1 MIDLYCERAGP
12 GLLAEPVN
20 AFSNVVFLVAAWA
33 AWLLARRAKADS
45 IEISGLLALMLAI
58 GIGSALFHTFAT
70 GWARVLDEVPILVF
84 QLWYIW
90 VYARRVMMVRR
101 EGAALAIAV
110 YLVAAFYSRQF
121 PHLVNGSLVYAPALV
136 VLPALGLYHFA
147 RREPGRWLLLA
158 AAGVFVLSVM
168 CRSVDK
174 AACDIIPFGTHFL
187 WHVLNSVVLYLSM
200 RALIVNPRAARR
212 RTRH

>member
-20 AFSNVVFLVAAWA
+20 AFSNVAFFVAAWA
-33 AWLLARRAKADS
+33 AWSLARRAKAGS
-45 IEISGLLALMLAI
+45 SEINTLLALMLAI
-58 GIGSALFHTFAT
+58 AIGSTLFHTLAT
-70 GWARVLDEVPILVF
+70 GWARVLDELPILVF

-90 VYARRVMMVRR
+90 VYLRRVLAMRA
-101 EGAALAIAV
+101 GYAASAIVA
-110 YLVAAFYSRQF
+110 YLLAAFVSRQY
-121 PHLVNGSLVYAPALV
+121 PHLVNGSLVYAPALL
-136 VLPALGLYHFA
+136 VLPVLGVCHFV

-158 AAGVFVLSVM
+158 AAGVFFVSVI

-187 WHVLNSVVLYLSM
+187 WHVLNSGVLYLSM
-200 RALIVNPRAARR
+200 RALIVNPGVARR
-212 RTRH
+212 GIPQ

>member
-20 AFSNVVFLVAAWA
+20 AFTNAAFFAAAWA
-33 AWLLARRAKADS
+33 AWSLARRAKADT

-58 GIGSALFHTFAT
+58 GTGSALFHTFAT

-90 VYARRVMMVRR
+90 VYLRRVL
-101 EGAALAIAV
+101 AARWGYAASTIAV
-110 YLVAAFYSRQF
+110 YLLATFVSRQY

-136 VLPALGLYHFA
+136 VLPALG
-147 RREPGRWLLLA
+147 
-158 AAGVFVLSVM
+158 V
-168 CRSVDK
+168 C
-174 AACDIIPFGTHFL
+174 HFL
-187 WHVLNSVVLYLSM
+187 
-200 RALIVNPRAARR
+200 RR
-212 RTRH
+212 